1 MATFL
6 ASIVAEADSG
16 RPCGSDTSDRTFSVY
31 RQVLLSY
38 PRIWQLSWELY
49 CIQNLSLSG
58 LYRVN
63 FSTVVEF
70 IFFFIAKPEVA
81 KVQLINRPYTF

>member
-6 ASIVAEADSG
+6 ASIVSEADSG
-16 RPCGSDTSDRTFSVY
+16 RPCGCDVSDRTFSVY

-49 CIQNLSLSG
+49 CIQSLSLSG

-63 FSTVVEF
+63 FSTAVEF
-70 IFFFIAKPEVA
+70 IFFS
-81 KVQLINRPYTF
+81 